1 MAGTHACRRF
11 QCNVCGMLTEVPLE
25 YYCAVDGNGVRHDID
40 QRPELSRGSVEYI
53 APQEYM
59 VRCGICCLA
68 RAAPPTACEAANRIL
83 LRHVLS
89 SHVGYVF
96 GA

>member
-1 MAGTHACRRF
+1 MCTPCDASSLAAVNAESMAGPRACRRF

-40 QRPELSRGSVEYI
+40 QRPELSQGSVEYI

-59 VRCGICCLA
+59 VRCDFCCLGY
-68 RAAPPTACEAANRIL
+68 APAT
-83 LRHVLS
+83 S
-89 SHVGYVF
+89 SC
-96 GA
+96 